1 MRIREFLSPSNAIV
15 NVRALDKNRLLKEL
29 CRAAASALELDPDRV
44 SADILKRE
52 ELGSTGVGGGVAI
65 PHARIPDLKVP
76 FGILARLHKAID
88 FNAIDGQP
96 VDIVFLLLL
105 PTAPSGEELNALAA
119 VARRLRDPNAVH
131 NLRRAT
137 DSASLHQAMIAES

>member
-1 MRIREFLSPSNAIV
+1 MRISEFLSQSNAIV
-15 NVRALDKNRLLKEL
+15 DLRAHDKSHLLTEL
-29 CRAAASALELDPDRV
+29 CRTAASALKLDPDRV

-65 PHARIPDLKVP
+65 PHARVPDLKVP
-76 FGILARLHKAID
+76 YGILARLQEAID

-105 PTAPSGEELNALAA
+105 PAAPSGEQLNALAA
-119 VARRLRDPNAVH
+119 VARRLRDSNAVR
-131 NLRRAT
+131 NLRRAA
-137 DSASLHQAMIAES
+137 DSASLYRAMIAES